1 MKEEERV
8 LTLDDYEYGVV
19 VNALNEL
26 RNDLIEEKRPT
37 DAVDDLLLKNRIPVH
52 FVLFYQFP
60 DFIFHSAYFSGMHL
74 AHGL

>member
-26 RNDLIEEKRPT
+26 RNGLIKEERPT
-37 DAVDDLLLKNRIPVH
+37 DAVDELLLKTIDAPTKK
-52 FVLFYQFP
+52 
-60 DFIFHSAYFSGMHL
+60 
-74 AHGL
+74 

>member
-26 RNDLIEEKRPT
+26 RNDLIKEERPT
-37 DAVDDLLLKNRIPVH
+37 DAVDELLLKTIDSPTKKQKRRNHDETR
-52 FVLFYQFP
+52 
-60 DFIFHSAYFSGMHL
+60 
-74 AHGL
+74 